1 MNLNEL
7 GLEQTDDVDVLTA
20 RMRHQRDLLLAGS
33 DWTQAADDPTGN
45 REAWAQ
51 YRQALRDFPA
61 TWEPGSTVEFPDPPS
76 VGV

>member
-7 GLEQTDDVDVLTA
+7 GLEPTDDVDVLTA
-20 RMRHQRDLLLAGS
+20 RMRHQRDLLLAAS
-33 DWTQAADDPTGN
+33 DWTQAVDDPTGN
-45 REAWAQ
+45 AQAWAQ

-61 TWEPGSTVEFPDPPS
+61 TWEPGSTVVFPDPP